1 MGSDKNGALLVLP
14 KHLQY
19 NGVNKN
25 VLLLEEIM
33 KKYAQDFTKGN
44 LLSQIFRF
52 SLPLMFSNLL
62 QVLFNMADIAVVGQF
77 AGTNALGSVG
87 STSIFVVLFTTALI
101 GIAGGMNIPYYFIY
115 RLIFTRVF
123 HPFKR

>member
-1 MGSDKNGALLVLP
+1 
-14 KHLQY
+14 
-19 NGVNKN
+19 
-25 VLLLEEIM
+25 M

-44 LLSQIFRF
+44 LWSQIFRF

-77 AGTNALGSVG
+77 AGANALGSVG

-101 GIAGGMNIPYYFIY
+101 
-115 RLIFTRVF
+115 
-123 HPFKR
+123 